1 MSKTTITR
9 LFEPAI
15 AAVVAGIVIAIVTVV
30 VGLANGAVA
39 LGGSQPV
46 TLNGGTVA
54 WTIGAFVLS
63 SLVITAGTLA
73 AITAWVGALLNTS
86 RLEDKTWFVVLL
98 VLGLF
103 SLGWLAMIAYV
114 FTGPDSTARDAT
126 ASSGVGSAW
135 SQASPR

>member
-1 MSKTTITR
+1 MSKTSITP
-9 LFEPAI
+9 LFEAAI
-15 AAVVAGIVIAIVTVV
+15 ATVVAGIVIAIVAVV

-39 LGGSQPV
+39 FGGTQAV

-73 AITAWVGALLNTS
+73 AIAAWVGALLNTS
-86 RLEDKTWFVVLL
+86 RLQDKTWFVVLL

-114 FTGPDSTARDAT
+114 LTGPDSTAREAT
-126 ASSGVGSAW
+126 ASAGVGSA
-135 SQASPR
+135 

>member
-1 MSKTTITR
+1 MSKTTITL
-9 LFEPAI
+9 LFEAAI
-15 AAVVAGIVIAIVTVV
+15 AAVVAGIVISIVAVV

-39 LGGSQPV
+39 LGGSQAV

-63 SLVITAGTLA
+63 SLVITAGTVA
-73 AITAWVGALLNTS
+73 AIAAWVGALLNTS

-98 VLGLF
+98 LLGLL

-114 FTGPDSTARDAT
+114 FAGPDSTRREAT
-126 ASSGVGSAW
+126 ASTGVGSAW
-135 SQASPR
+135 S